1 MSDKEKTMLEKVSQ
15 AIQKAMA
22 VEGNVVYHTF
32 GRYGIGFSYLM
43 VSPSFVEDL
52 FTKGNFCIITQ
63 ITPEYLQP
71 EVLEHRDESLFP
83 NLATSDCYQLE
94 DSAGCKVQVVSDRS
108 WY

>member
-15 AIQKAMA
+15 AIQKAMT

-52 FTKGNFCIITQ
+52 FTEGNFKKETRKQ
-63 ITPEYLQP
+63 IMNYWKNW
-71 EVLEHRDESLFP
+71 SP
-83 NLATSDCYQLE
+83 NPGKKSKEAKSE
-94 DSAGCKVQVVSDRS
+94 
-108 WY
+108 